1 MLNRIALG
9 SMIAAVLLLSGC
21 GVKIGRIN
29 ADPSRYNNR
38 TVSVEGRVTNSFGA
52 LGTGGYQVDDGTG
65 KIYVISHSGVPSKG
79 AQVKVTGRVQSG
91 VTVMGNAFGTAMFED
106 RHKVRF

>member
-1 MLNRIALG
+1 MAMALF
-9 SMIAAVLLLSGC
+9 LSGC
-21 GVKIGRIN
+21 GVNIARIN
-29 ADPSRYNNR
+29 ADPSRYHNR

-79 AQVKVTGRVQSG
+79 AVVKVRGRVQSG
-91 VTVMGNAFGTAMFED
+91 VTVMGKAFGTALFED
-106 RHKVRF
+106 RHKVRY